1 MKKNFLFNAL
11 CAMVAC
17 AGLAA
22 CEKDENPSGNGGNDG
37 GGTDTPSEY
46 TLIANPLSLS
56 FGWNSTSPQTIT
68 VTTNAPAF
76 TVGEHPSW
84 YTAVA
89 SGNTVVVTPTEND
102 GEARSH
108 ELTIS
113 AEGAAPVKIRISQ
126 DEKGEIHSSL
136 QGSEYI
142 VWQLDASST
151 SYLGTKVILS
161 LAENATN
168 KFFYIWP
175 NGDSLVADESA
186 SGANFYGNMDG
197 YMALKVGSVG
207 WSGGGYVFSTNE
219 GAVEDE
225 LTPAMEKIMAD
236 GGKDWYFHAAVK
248 GTPNEGSNFLLDTK
262 AGGTAYEVR
271 WDAKGITESEWVEIE
286 IPMTDI
292 IGAGWTGFATDT
304 NNLCVRSSGKA
315 GVRVHYDA
323 VFIYKK

>member
-126 DEKGEIHSSL
+126 DEKGEIAEPYSIAAGLDYPGVGPMHANLIARHRASIVAVNDDEAIRAAYRLTRLEGIIPALESSHAL
-136 QGSEYI
+136 GA
-142 VWQLDASST
+142 LDKMKLRPEDVVVLTVSGRGDKDIET
-151 SYLGTKVILS
+151 YL
-161 LAENATN
+161 
-168 KFFYIWP
+168 
-175 NGDSLVADESA
+175 
-186 SGANFYGNMDG
+186 AN
-197 YMALKVGSVG
+197 
-207 WSGGGYVFSTNE
+207 
-219 GAVEDE
+219 
-225 LTPAMEKIMAD
+225 P
-236 GGKDWYFHAAVK
+236 
-248 GTPNEGSNFLLDTK
+248 PQ
-262 AGGTAYEVR
+262 
-271 WDAKGITESEWVEIE
+271 
-286 IPMTDI
+286 
-292 IGAGWTGFATDT
+292 
-304 NNLCVRSSGKA
+304 
-315 GVRVHYDA
+315 
-323 VFIYKK
+323 

>member
-142 VWQLDASST
+142 V
-151 SYLGTKVILS
+151 
-161 LAENATN
+161 
-168 KFFYIWP
+168 
-175 NGDSLVADESA
+175 
-186 SGANFYGNMDG
+186 
-197 YMALKVGSVG
+197 
-207 WSGGGYVFSTNE
+207 
-219 GAVEDE
+219 
-225 LTPAMEKIMAD
+225 
-236 GGKDWYFHAAVK
+236 
-248 GTPNEGSNFLLDTK
+248 
-262 AGGTAYEVR
+262 
-271 WDAKGITESEWVEIE
+271 
-286 IPMTDI
+286 
-292 IGAGWTGFATDT
+292 
-304 NNLCVRSSGKA
+304 
-315 GVRVHYDA
+315 
-323 VFIYKK
+323 